1 MEDKFALIKKR
12 FGSPDESEGSK
23 SIIVNGK
30 IHKEMRDHC
39 RFSKK
44 KIGGLTED
52 LISLYLSNPSEIEK
66 LIDAMNKKKQEGG
79 K

>member
-1 MEDKFALIKKR
+1 MQDKMSLMRKK
-12 FGSPDESEGSK
+12 FGPPEEPEGSK

-30 IHKEMRDHC
+30 VHKQMRDHC

-52 LISLYLSNPSEIEK
+52 LISLYLSNPTEIEK
-66 LIDAMNKKKQEGG
+66 LIDEMKKKEQEGS

>member
-1 MEDKFALIKKR
+1 MEDKFALMKKKL
-12 FGSPDESEGSK
+12 GPQEEDEPSK

-30 IHKEMRDHC
+30 IHKQMREHC
-39 RFSKK
+39 RFQKK

-52 LISLYLSNPSEIEK
+52 LISLYLSNPEEVQK
-66 LIDAMNKKKQEGG
+66 LIDSMKKSGG

>member
-1 MEDKFALIKKR
+1 MEDKFALMKKKL
-12 FGSPDESEGSK
+12 GPPSEDEGSK

-39 RFSKK
+39 RFNKK

-52 LISLYLSNPSEIEK
+52 LISLYLSNPEEIQK
-66 LIDAMNKKKQEGG
+66 LIDGSKKVGG
-79 K
+79 A